1 MEAFEF
7 IRSRLSDEE
16 VRYASGAASTIV
28 GTVICRAILH
38 EAVLEDRRVK
48 NKEIPRSDQ
57 QLLTAALSYVS
68 ENWSEEMS
76 KAQILLEARAMGLLD
91 DRLKKALEY
100 GLQDAAAQERP
111 VWFAIW
117 TGVTANT
124 VWLVLGAAIL
134 FLVLLWSGN
143 SIEDALKGLLLR
155 N

>member
-1 MEAFEF
+1 VKAFEF

-38 EAVLEDRRVK
+38 EAVLEDRRLK
-48 NKEIPRSDQ
+48 SAETPRSDQ
-57 QLLTAALSYVS
+57 ELLVAALKYVH
-68 ENWSEEMS
+68 ENWSEEME
-76 KAQILLEARAMGLLD
+76 KAQTLLEARAVGLLD
-91 DRLKKALEY
+91 DRLKKALEF

-117 TGVTANT
+117 TGVAANT
-124 VWLVLGAAIL
+124 VWLLLGAALL
-134 FLVLLWSGN
+134 FLALVWWGN
-143 SIEDALKGLLLR
+143 SLDDAVKGLFVR